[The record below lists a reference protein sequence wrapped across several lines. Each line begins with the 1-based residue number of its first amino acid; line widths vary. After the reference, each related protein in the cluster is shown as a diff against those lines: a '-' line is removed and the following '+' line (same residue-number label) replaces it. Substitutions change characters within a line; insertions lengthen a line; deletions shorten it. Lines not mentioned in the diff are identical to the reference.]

1 MKPYKS
7 SSMLHLLL
15 LGAALLISIP
25 ALARAGVE
33 HALFKFSFSANGFFP
48 YGGLVS
54 DGTNL
59 YGTTSADDLS
69 SDAGVV
75 FEVVNGVGGL
85 YPWTE
90 SVLYTFTGGGDGS
103 TPYAGLVRDAN
114 GNLYGTTA
122 YGGAQNSNC
131 DGGCGTVFE
140 LSPPSQSGGSWTE
153 TTLYQFQGG
162 NDGAHSQS
170 TLILDSSGNL
180 YGTTLDGG
188 SVGVCC
194 GTAFELSPPT
204 TPGGTWTETVLHDFG
219 SGNDGQEPEAG
230 LHLGPQG
237 ELFGTTAAGGTQGSG
252 TIFEL
257 TRSTGGWSEEVLYSF
272 SGGADGGEPAAGVI
286 EQNGVLYGT
295 TVLGGPENAGTVFQ
309 LESVSGVF
317 TETVLYGFQGESDG
331 GYPYGGVIIDASG
344 TLYGP
349 AQYGGD
355 TSKCVTKGSNGC
367 GVIYQLSQ
375 SAGSWSET
383 VLLTFDGS
391 DGFAPHSN
399 LLFTH
404 DGLYF
409 TTIHGGKP
417 GCEFDCGGV
426 FRLEL

>member
-1 MKPYKS
+1 MKSYKS
-7 SSMLHLLL
+7 SSMILPLLL
-15 LGAALLISIP
+15 LGATLLTAIP

-33 HALFKFSFSANGFFP
+33 HSLFKFSFSAGGFYP

-59 YGTTSADDLS
+59 YGTTTSDDLS

-122 YGGAQNSNC
+122 YGGGNC
-131 DGGCGTVFE
+131 GCGTVFE

-162 NDGAHSQS
+162 NDGAHSLS
-170 TLILDSSGNL
+170 TLILDASGNL
-180 YGTTLDGG
+180 YGTTVDGG

-194 GTAFELSPPT
+194 GTVFELSPPT
-204 TPGGTWTETVLHDFG
+204 SAGGTWTETVLHDFG
-219 SGNDGQEPEAG
+219 SGSDGQEPEAG

-237 ELFGTTAAGGTQGSG
+237 ELFGTTYGGGTYG
-252 TIFEL
+252 TGTVFQL
-257 TRSTGGWSEEVLYSF
+257 TPSTGGWTEEVLYSF

-286 EQNGVLYGT
+286 ERNGVLYGT

-309 LESVSGVF
+309 LASVSGVY
-317 TETVLYGFQGESDG
+317 TETVLYGFQDETDG
-331 GYPYGGVIIDASG
+331 GYPYGGVVVDASG

-349 AQYGGD
+349 AQFGGN
-355 TSKCVTKGSNGC
+355 TSKCPTHESNGC

-391 DGFAPHSN
+391 DGWAPHSK
-399 LLFTH
+399 LLLTH
-404 DGLYF
+404 NGLYF
-409 TTIHGGKP
+409 TTIYGGKP
-417 GCEFDCGGV
+417 GCEFNCGGV